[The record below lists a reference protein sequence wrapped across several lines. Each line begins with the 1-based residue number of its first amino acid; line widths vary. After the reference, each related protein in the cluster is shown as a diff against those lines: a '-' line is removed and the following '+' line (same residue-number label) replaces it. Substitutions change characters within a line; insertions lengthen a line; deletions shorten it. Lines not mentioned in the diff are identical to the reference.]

1 MKKRNWIA
9 FSAAAA
15 LALAGCSTAA
25 ETSAASGSAST
36 SAAAGSDSTSAS
48 SDTADSNTITGKVT
62 AIDGNSVT
70 ISVGTMNTPEGGADA
85 SGMMHGG
92 KGGMKEDSTSGATSS
107 SAPDSTTGATPSES
121 QSSGAASG
129 STETTSAVIT
139 QTGSTVTSNSVDT
152 TTSATVPS
160 QGSGT
165 DSGSDSTSGATMG
178 RPDGGRGFSLF
189 EESGETKTI
198 DLSGATITGTDS
210 TDSLSVSD
218 IAVDDIIVITL
229 GTDGKAETVTIQQLP
244 DMDQKQMRPDSGS
257 TEDAAPTESSDS
269 SSQQA

>member
-1 MKKRNWIA
+1 M
-9 FSAAAA
+9 
-15 LALAGCSTAA
+15 
-25 ETSAASGSAST
+25 
-36 SAAAGSDSTSAS
+36 
-48 SDTADSNTITGKVT
+48 
-62 AIDGNSVT
+62 
-70 ISVGTMNTPEGGADA
+70 
-85 SGMMHGG
+85 
-92 KGGMKEDSTSGATSS
+92 
-107 SAPDSTTGATPSES
+107 
-121 QSSGAASG
+121 
-129 STETTSAVIT
+129 
-139 QTGSTVTSNSVDT
+139 
-152 TTSATVPS
+152 
-160 QGSGT
+160 
-165 DSGSDSTSGATMG
+165 
-178 RPDGGRGFSLF
+178 F